1 MMTTNRFA
9 RVALLVASAFAVN
22 VATAHGDEDHSQDKP
37 PNANGKAVT
46 SAGAAGAA
54 QPAGTAPQ
62 RQSDGSL
69 FVPKAVQHQFG
80 IRTQLATLEPLAAT
94 VELNGRVIAD
104 PNASGRVQASQPG
117 RIEPA
122 ASGLPTLGQKVAKG
136 ELLAWLRPTA
146 SSIDRANQQAQL
158 AELDAQ
164 AALATRRLARVEQL
178 EGALPQKEID
188 AARVERDALDKRRAA
203 VRASVADAE
212 ALRAPVAGVISVA
225 QASAGQVVEARDTLF
240 EVVDPERL
248 GVEALAYD
256 PALAQGITTASAA
269 LPGGAAVSLHFVGA
283 GRQLREQALPL
294 LFRVTTPAAALAV
307 GQPLAVTAQTGRKIE
322 GVALPRAALTRNP
335 AGDWVVWL
343 HTGAESFAQ
352 RKVAFEPLDASRIA
366 VTAGVHGGDRVVTV
380 GASLLGQV
388 R

>member
-1 MMTTNRFA
+1 MTTTIRFA
-9 RVALLVASAFAVN
+9 SVALLAAAACVVTAAA
-22 VATAHGDEDHSQDKP
+22 AHGDEDHSRDKA
-37 PNANGKAVT
+37 PNANGNT
-46 SAGAAGAA
+46 SGAGAGTA
-54 QPAGTAPQ
+54 QPTGTAPQ

-69 FVPKAVQHQFG
+69 FMPKAVQHQLG

-122 ASGLPTLGQKVAKG
+122 AGGLPTLGQKVAKG
-136 ELLAWLRPTA
+136 QLLAWLRPTP
-146 SSIDRANQQAQL
+146 SSIDRANQQAQF

-164 AALATRRLARVEQL
+164 AALAASRLARVEQL

-203 VRASVADAE
+203 VRASIADAE

-225 QASAGQVVEARDTLF
+225 QASAGQVVEARETLF
-240 EVVDPERL
+240 EVVDPVRL

-256 PALAQGITTASAA
+256 PALAQGITAGSAA
-269 LPGGAAVSLHFVGA
+269 LPGGGAVSLRFVGA

-307 GQPLAVTAQTGRKIE
+307 GQPLAVTVQTGGKIE

-343 HTGAESFAQ
+343 HTGAESFAP
-352 RKVAFEPLDASRIA
+352 RKVAYEPLDATRIA